1 MITDNHLPIRMPV
14 RPLDPTDLCPGL
26 NQKLKSVSV
35 DAPGMELDMLLLG
48 NQTVPSSETI
58 NGYLTHWVIPEGF
71 KHLPYDGIAFGDAE
85 AIKPPLPFK
94 ASLCW
99 DLDLT
104 NELNHNR
111 CSNALLFWGP
121 HGCIPILRSKNDLLF
136 FEADEAFPV
145 LSFKQDAEDSY
156 TVEPIRC
163 KVFMLAILPNFSN
176 MYLGFESREAA
187 HRFIE
192 EVYSR
197 AEPGCWIEVG
207 APIWMEGKGSFVAAY
222 VRREG
227 ERPGLGGEMW
237 NRR

>member
-1 MITDNHLPIRMPV
+1 MRTDKHLPIRMPV

-26 NQKLKSVSV
+26 NQKLKSVAV

-71 KHLPYDGIAFGDAE
+71 KHLPYDGIAFGEAE

-99 DLDLT
+99 DFTIT
-104 NELNHNR
+104 NELDHN
-111 CSNALLFWGP
+111 CCTNSLHYWGP

-136 FEADEAFPV
+136 FETENPLSV
-145 LSFKQDAEDSY
+145 LALIWNDG
-156 TVEPIRC
+156 THIVEKIEC
-163 KVFMLAILPNFSN
+163 KVFMLALLPNFST
-176 MYLGFESREAA
+176 MYLGFVSREDAL
-187 HRFIE
+187 RFIE
-192 EVYSR
+192 EVYSKV
-197 AEPGCWIEVG
+197 EPGKWIEVG
-207 APIWMEGKGSFVAAY
+207 APIWMEEKESFVAAY

-227 ERPGLGGEMW
+227 EWPGISEV
-237 NRR
+237 